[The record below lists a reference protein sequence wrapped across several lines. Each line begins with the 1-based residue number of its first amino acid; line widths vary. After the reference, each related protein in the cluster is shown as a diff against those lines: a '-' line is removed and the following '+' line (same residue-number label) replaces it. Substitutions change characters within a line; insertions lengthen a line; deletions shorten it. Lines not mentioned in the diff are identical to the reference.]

1 MCNQPWSGE
10 IPKRDSL
17 LKLLTIST
25 VLTVIALITIG
36 WINFEKSE
44 AATSDALLKIGFIT
58 VGPASDHGYNYAHD
72 QGRRFLQSAL
82 QGKVSTS
89 IVENIPESAEVERV
103 MEKMVANGTQLIFST
118 SYGYLDPALRVA
130 ARHPNVVIM
139 QCGRTN
145 PNTQKNLGT
154 YWSRQF
160 EPMYIGGMVA
170 GRLTKTNEMGFIA
183 AHPVPQVLS
192 NINAFTLGATSVNPK
207 VKVHVVWT
215 NSWSDPASEAEAVKG
230 LIEQHADVMTM
241 HVDSPITIAQTA
253 EKHGIYTVGYHADLR
268 KYAPKGFLTGQEWD
282 WGHLYINI
290 AKSVQ
295 DHTWKRSDIVYPM
308 KAGYT
313 ELANFGPAVPKA
325 LQLQALDLK
334 HKIEG
339 GKVSVFQG
347 PLKDRDG
354 KERLAAGKK
363 ADDQFIA
370 QMNFFVPG
378 VAGVLP
384 NK

>member
-1 MCNQPWSGE
+1 MR
-10 IPKRDSL
+10 KRPSL
-17 LKLLTIST
+17 LNLIFISAIFAVAACITLALTNIEM
-25 VLTVIALITIG
+25 AIG
-36 WINFEKSE
+36 
-44 AATSDALLKIGFIT
+44 ATGDSPLKVSFIT
-58 VGPASDHGYNYAHD
+58 VGPVSDQGYNYAHN
-72 QGRRFLQSAL
+72 QGRRFLDAAL

-89 IVENIPESAEVERV
+89 IVENIPESADVERV
-103 MEKMVANGTQLIFST
+103 MEKMVAQGNQLIFST

-130 ARHPNVVIM
+130 ARHPNIVIM

-170 GRLTKTNEMGFIA
+170 GKLTKTNEMGFIA

-192 NINAFTLGATSVNPK
+192 NINAFTLGARSVNPK
-207 VKVHVVWT
+207 AKVHVVWT

-241 HVDSPITIAQTA
+241 HVDSPITVAQTA
-253 EKHGIYTVGYHADLR
+253 EKHGIYTVGYHADLK
-268 KYAPKGFLTGQEWD
+268 KYAPKGFLTGEVWD
-282 WGHLYINI
+282 WGPLYVDIS
-290 AKSVQ
+290 KSVGN
-295 DHTWKRSDIVYPM
+295 HTWKSSDIVYPM
-308 KAGYT
+308 SAGYT
-313 ELANFGPAVPKA
+313 KLADFGPSVPK
-325 LQLQALDLK
+325 QLQHEARVLK
-334 HKIEG
+334 QKMDTG
-339 GKVSVFQG
+339 QFVVFQG

-363 ADDQFIA
+363 GDDEFIA
-370 QMNFFVPG
+370 KMNFFVPG
-378 VAGVLP
+378 VEGVLS

>member
-1 MCNQPWSGE
+1 MCSKRGSG
-10 IPKRDSL
+10 S
-17 LKLLTIST
+17 KLL
-25 VLTVIALITIG
+25 VICGIFAIVAFIAIAFTSFQRADG
-36 WINFEKSE
+36 
-44 AATSDALLKIGFIT
+44 ATTGGPLKVGFIT

-72 QGRRFLQSAL
+72 QGRRFLNSAL

-103 MEKMVANGTQLIFST
+103 MEKMVAQGNQLIFST

-145 PNTQKNLGT
+145 PNTVKNLGT
-154 YWSRQF
+154 YWSRQY

-170 GRLTKTNEMGFIA
+170 GRMTKTNEMGFIA

-192 NINAFTLGATSVNPK
+192 NINAFTLGARSVNPK
-207 VKVHVVWT
+207 AKVHVVWT

-230 LIEQHADVMTM
+230 LVEQHCDVMTM
-241 HVDSPITIAQTA
+241 HVDSPITVAQTA
-253 EKHGIYTVGYHADLR
+253 EKNGIYTVGYHADLR

-282 WGHLYINI
+282 WGHLYIDI
-290 AKSVQ
+290 AKSVM

-313 ELANFGPAVPKA
+313 ELANFGPAVPNI
-325 LQLQALDLK
+325 LQHQARDLK
-334 HKIEG
+334 KHMDDG
-339 GKVSVFQG
+339 SFVVFQG

-363 ADDQFIA
+363 ADDQFIS
-370 QMNFFVPG
+370 QMNYFVPG
-378 VAGVLP
+378 VEGVLST
-384 NK
+384 KK

>member
-1 MCNQPWSGE
+1 MCS
-10 IPKRDSL
+10 KRGSL
-17 LKLLTIST
+17 LKLLVISGIFA
-25 VLTVIALITIG
+25 LFAFIALA
-36 WINFEKSE
+36 NFER
-44 AATSDALLKIGFIT
+44 ATGATSDGPLKVGFIT

-72 QGRRFLQSAL
+72 QGRRFLNSAL

-103 MEKMVANGTQLIFST
+103 MEKMVAQGNQLIFST

-145 PNTQKNLGT
+145 PNTVKNLGT
-154 YWSRQF
+154 YWSRQY

-170 GRLTKTNEMGFIA
+170 GRMTKTNEMGFIA

-192 NINAFTLGATSVNPK
+192 NINAFTLGARSVNPK
-207 VKVHVVWT
+207 AKVHVVWT

-230 LIEQHADVMTM
+230 LVEQHCDVMTM

-253 EKHGIYTVGYHADLR
+253 EKNGIYTVGYHADLR

-282 WGHLYINI
+282 WGHLYVDI
-290 AKSVQ
+290 AKSVM

-313 ELANFGPAVPKA
+313 ELANFGPAVPNI
-325 LQLQALDLK
+325 LQHQARDLK
-334 HKIEG
+334 KHMDDG
-339 GKVSVFQG
+339 SFVVFQG

-363 ADDQFIA
+363 ADDQFIS
-370 QMNFFVPG
+370 QMNYFVPG
-378 VAGVLP
+378 VEGVLSI
-384 NK
+384 KK